1 VDGCYHPKFPRFLS
15 PGNLLFPSGNIFSI
29 DLNLFFGGHQR
40 LHNVLA
46 RLQACDGLESYSQ
59 NTQTYL
65 ALIVDFR
72 GIIFG

>member
-1 VDGCYHPKFPRFLS
+1 MCLQ
-15 PGNLLFPSGNIFSI
+15 LT
-29 DLNLFFGGHQR
+29 
-40 LHNVLA
+40 

-72 GIIFG
+72 GIILDR